1 MKEIVFSKQA
11 PLPVG
16 PYSQAVYAQGV
27 LYISGQI
34 AIDPETNQFV
44 DGTVEIQTKLVLQNL
59 HAILKAKGLD
69 FKNVVKTSIFL
80 KNIADFATVNEIYA
94 SVFLE
99 NPPARETVEVA
110 ALPKNALVEI
120 SCIAVG

>member
-1 MKEIVFSKQA
+1 MKEIIFSAQA

-16 PYSQAVYAQGV
+16 PYSQATYAQGV
-27 LYISGQI
+27 LYVSGQI
-34 AIDPETNQFV
+34 AIDPESNQFI
-44 DGTVEIQTKLVLQNL
+44 DGSVEIQTKLVLQNL
-59 HAILKAKGLD
+59 HAILKAKGFD
-69 FKNVVKTSIFL
+69 FNNVVKTTIFL
-80 KNIADFATVNEIYA
+80 KNIADFTVVNEIYA
-94 SVFLE
+94 TVFSE

>member
-1 MKEIVFSKQA
+1 MKEIIFSAQA

-16 PYSQAVYAQGV
+16 PYSQATYAQGV
-27 LYISGQI
+27 LYVSGQI
-34 AIDPETNQFV
+34 AIDPQSNQFM
-44 DGTVEIQTKLVLQNL
+44 DGSVEIQTKLVLQNL
-59 HAILKAKGLD
+59 HAILKAKGFD
-69 FKNVVKTSIFL
+69 FENVVKTTISL
-80 KNIADFATVNEIYA
+80 KNIADFAVVNEIYA
-94 SVFLE
+94 TVFSS

>member
-27 LYISGQI
+27 LYIRGQI